1 MPSFSRTRTEAEFS
15 VSHQAQILRSFNW
28 SKPNERRALP
38 TSVAYPLPQDPLLRK
53 YPMYTCPMI
62 LARSSLLSGPVTRHT
77 LSPTSI
83 PPSFGV
89 TASRNYLR
97 DLDPGPARAVCTRSL
112 LPCSL
117 TTRFGIDR

>member
-53 YPMYTCPMI
+53 YPMYACPII
-62 LARSSLLSGPVTRHT
+62 LARSSLLPGSVTHIHRLQRAFRFLSELPRDGNTCAVWT
-77 LSPTSI
+77 LGLRE
-83 PPSFGV
+83 PS
-89 TASRNYLR
+89 A
-97 DLDPGPARAVCTRSL
+97 LDP
-112 LPCSL
+112 
-117 TTRFGIDR
+117 